1 MDILVGTQAIAKG
14 LDLPKLATVGVVQA
28 DAGLSLPD
36 YMAEER
42 VFQLLTQ
49 VIGRVGRGHL
59 EAAEVFIQTYRPEHP
74 VLSFAAKEDYVGF
87 YEYMVRQRRKAG
99 FPPFRFVMKL
109 EICMK
114 TEAIVVRK
122 VRDLVARLT
131 RDARLTVSPP
141 APAFHER
148 TAKGY
153 TWQIIVR
160 SRSRKALLEACEG
173 MDKNFKVTLDPPGL
187 L

>member
-1 MDILVGTQAIAKG
+1 
-14 LDLPKLATVGVVQA
+14 
-28 DAGLSLPD
+28 
-36 YMAEER
+36 
-42 VFQLLTQ
+42 
-49 VIGRVGRGHL
+49 
-59 EAAEVFIQTYRPEHP
+59 
-74 VLSFAAKEDYVGF
+74 
-87 YEYMVRQRRKAG
+87 
-99 FPPFRFVMKL
+99 MKL

-122 VRDLVARLT
+122 VRDLVARLN
-131 RDARLTVSPP
+131 RDTRLTVSPP

-173 MDKNFKVTLDPPGL
+173 LDKNFKVTLDPPGL